1 MKKIIYI
8 AFSLT
13 FIYSCNLSKKRN
25 SNKDLVPQLIIQENY
40 LPAKDNTPF
49 TILNAS
55 IKKDFLTLTVQY
67 GGGCKEHFFKIYS
80 SGIYQKQSNPKLTI
94 YLEHN
99 FNEDFCKKLVVD
111 TLVFNISDGRYEGRD
126 KRQKVEIE
134 IDSYPTILEYN
145 Y

>member
-8 AFSLT
+8 VFSLI

-25 SNKDLVPQLIIQENY
+25 SKHEDLVPRLIIQENY
-40 LPAKDNTPF
+40 LPAKDNSPF
-49 TILNAS
+49 SILNAS

-80 SGIYQKQSNPKLTI
+80 SGIYQKQSTPKLTI

-111 TLVFNISDGRYEGRD
+111 TLVFNISKGRYEGSD

-145 Y
+145 